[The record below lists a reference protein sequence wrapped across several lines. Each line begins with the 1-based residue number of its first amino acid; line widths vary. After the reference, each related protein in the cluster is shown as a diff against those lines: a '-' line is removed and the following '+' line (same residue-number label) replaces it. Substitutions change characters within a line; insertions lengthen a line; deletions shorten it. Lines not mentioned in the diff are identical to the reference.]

1 MGAKSEKPGR
11 DHPLADVVGLDAA
24 SLERL
29 AGQWVG
35 TAEQALALASTPEGR
50 EGLRRLLELGEPGLA
65 RMLELLRSAVG
76 RERAAALEKPDA
88 GRPPDG
94 ALLTDEQK
102 RRFGIQ

>member
-11 DHPLADVVGLDAA
+11 DHPLADVAGLDAA
-24 SLERL
+24 SVERL
-29 AGQWVG
+29 AGQWVR

-76 RERAAALEKPDA
+76 RERAAALEKPDT

-102 RRFGIQ
+102 RRFGIR

>member
-11 DHPLADVVGLDAA
+11 DHPLADVAGLDAA
-24 SLERL
+24 SVERL
-29 AGQWVG
+29 AGQWVR

-65 RMLELLRSAVG
+65 RMLDALRSAVG
-76 RERAAALEKPDA
+76 RERAAALEKPDT

-102 RRFGIQ
+102 RRFGIR